1 MHDETKAPVLSV
13 TKQYFLRWKEKKR
26 WDYKRTKFSSK
37 PFFPPLLPFSWWLQ
51 VFKQQTWPLM
61 RVCKQSSKDHPLTKK
76 THDFGDTNNLF
87 LGTTRKKLTQSFPH
101 RKPYRMHSVHQRS
114 LLTFQEKTTSQTA
127 FPGLFPLHFRGLQ
140 LCIGPALVTVMLL
153 GSSKSLPLN
162 ANVRKS
168 MPWLAKEI
176 F

>member
-1 MHDETKAPVLSV
+1 MSV
-13 TKQYFLRWKEKKR
+13 Y
-26 WDYKRTKFSSK
+26 
-37 PFFPPLLPFSWWLQ
+37 
-51 VFKQQTWPLM
+51 
-61 RVCKQSSKDHPLTKK
+61 KQSSKDQPLTKK
-76 THDFGDTNNLF
+76 THSFGDTNNLF

-114 LLTFQEKTTSQTA
+114 IA
-127 FPGLFPLHFRGLQ
+127 NFPGENYFPDCFSRLFPLHFRRLQ

-162 ANVRKS
+162 ANARKS